1 MRVCATQEFRCPAKQ
16 NSTSWCV
23 PRMTSWINQ
32 MASYIRSIDGNHM
45 ARTQPKPK
53 TLNPH
58 RERALQPSS
67 ALPQGCCLLAKTFI
81 IGVDCQ
87 TLCSDAQRPQIG

>member
-1 MRVCATQEFRCPAKQ
+1 MDPRLTSVRAAQEFRCPAKQ

-45 ARTQPKPK
+45 V
-53 TLNPH
+53 
-58 RERALQPSS
+58 S
-67 ALPQGCCLLAKTFI
+67 AHPVPI
-81 IGVDCQ
+81 VDNDKSG
-87 TLCSDAQRPQIG
+87 LHDI

>member
-1 MRVCATQEFRCPAKQ
+1 MRAAQEFRCPAKQ

-45 ARTQPKPK
+45 ARAH
-53 TLNPH
+53 L
-58 RERALQPSS
+58 
-67 ALPQGCCLLAKTFI
+67 
-81 IGVDCQ
+81 
-87 TLCSDAQRPQIG
+87 

>member
-1 MRVCATQEFRCPAKQ
+1 MRAAQEFRCPAKQ

-45 ARTQPKPK
+45 ARTRPRVPVPICIRIY
-53 TLNPH
+53 LNIYMWYKK
-58 RERALQPSS
+58 QSIFFS
-67 ALPQGCCLLAKTFI
+67 Q
-81 IGVDCQ
+81 
-87 TLCSDAQRPQIG
+87 